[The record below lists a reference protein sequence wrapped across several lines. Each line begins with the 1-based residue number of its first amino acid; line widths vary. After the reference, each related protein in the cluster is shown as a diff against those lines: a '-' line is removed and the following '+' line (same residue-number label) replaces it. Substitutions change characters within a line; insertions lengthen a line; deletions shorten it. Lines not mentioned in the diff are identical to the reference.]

1 MNKFDF
7 QAMTKHGF
15 LIIPKTLL
23 QQQNRKSA
31 PARGR
36 DRGTPENPDESQL
49 FGNAIQ
55 RPLQQELPVQKR

>member
-1 MNKFDF
+1 MNKFNF

-23 QQQNRKSA
+23 QQQI
-31 PARGR
+31 
-36 DRGTPENPDESQL
+36 ESQL

>member
-23 QQQNRKSA
+23 QQQIENAHLQVGVRE
-31 PARGR
+31 ARLIILMLVIYW
-36 DRGTPENPDESQL
+36 GTL
-49 FGNAIQ
+49 
-55 RPLQQELPVQKR
+55 

>member
-1 MNKFDF
+1 MNKFNF
-7 QAMTKHGF
+7 QAWFSHYPEN
-15 LIIPKTLL
+15 LIATTD
-23 QQQNRKSA
+23 RKSA